1 MTKMLLGIPAPVPLS
16 ELLQSTV
23 TTLWLA
29 TGSSAKSIMTEMA
42 LVAKS

>member
-1 MTKMLLGIPAPVPLS
+1 
-16 ELLQSTV
+16 V

-29 TGSSAKSIMTEMA
+29 TGSSGKSIMTEMA